1 VLGVSV
7 GNSDVMVLSVSSGV
21 VSLDYGGL
29 SAGLSVNLEPNP
41 LPLASEQRSWRA
53 IPFNS
58 KKKLSCPLSLM
69 NRKAPLTRSG
79 RQGCGE
85 L

>member
-41 LPLASEQRSWRA
+41 LPLASE
-53 IPFNS
+53 
-58 KKKLSCPLSLM
+58 
-69 NRKAPLTRSG
+69 
-79 RQGCGE
+79 
-85 L
+85 

>member
-29 SAGLSVNLEPNP
+29 SAGLPGTEPF
-41 LPLASEQRSWRA
+41 A
-53 IPFNS
+53 IGF
-58 KKKLSCPLSLM
+58 
-69 NRKAPLTRSG
+69 
-79 RQGCGE
+79 
-85 L
+85 